1 MKKIERKDI
10 KFDNAM
16 NKVFTKACI
25 TGDDEIQDTMFAYFY
40 DSETDSFKFDGNEQ
54 HMFWLIRDLVNYDW
68 LWIDESGKVDIKN
81 ANKPEIAKA
90 LRPFITTELGIQVN
104 QSFVILSVK

>member
-1 MKKIERKDI
+1 MKKDI
-10 KFDNAM
+10 KFNNAM
-16 NKVFTKACI
+16 NKVFITACI
-25 TGDDEIQDTMFAYFY
+25 TGNDEVKETMFDYFY
-40 DSETDSFKFDGNEQ
+40 DSATDSFKFEGNEQ

-81 ANKPEIAKA
+81 ANEPEIAKA